1 MDIELVV
8 KIAVVGLVVA
18 ILNQVLAKSGRE
30 DYALLTALAGIVVVL
45 MMLLP
50 QLSSLLNAVKSLFNF

>member
-18 ILNQVLAKSGRE
+18 ILHQVLTKSGRE
-30 DYALLTALAGIVVVL
+30 DYALLMALAGIVVVL

-50 QLSSLLNAVKSLFNF
+50 QLSSLLNAFKSIFNF